1 MVTLLIN
8 IGGYMS
14 REKNENKPRHKS
26 NTVRVAARQRNH
38 DNYSLPAELTHLSD
52 APLYCAVAYFALL
65 QQRPVSRQ
73 QICRAFHISTRRA
86 VEVMRYLTGS
96 ATPHVACERLPPVS
110 GEREQG
116 YRIHVHAIAG
126 GGVRRKRHATPDI
139 DVETNP
145 VPVSEPPSDEGG
157 EGVKGHRRI
166 SRKANEQAHQKLRSW
181 FLQRPNP
188 NAQSEE

>member
-1 MVTLLIN
+1 
-8 IGGYMS
+8 MS
-14 REKNENKPRHKS
+14 RENKARHKS

-73 QICRAFHISTRRA
+73 QICCAFHISTRRA

-126 GGVRRKRHATPDI
+126 GGVRRRRRAIPDI
-139 DVETNP
+139 NVDAN
-145 VPVSEPPSDEGG
+145 SASASLPPSG
-157 EGVKGHRRI
+157 EGVEGIKGHRRV
-166 SRKANEQAHQKLRSW
+166 SRKANEQTHQKLRSW

-188 NAQSEE
+188 DAIQTEGQEEP

>member
-1 MVTLLIN
+1 
-8 IGGYMS
+8 MS
-14 REKNENKPRHKS
+14 RENKVRHKS

-73 QICRAFHISTRRA
+73 QICCAFHISTRRA

-96 ATPHVACERLPPVS
+96 DTPHVACERLPPIS

-126 GGVRRKRHATPDI
+126 GGVRRKRRAAPDI
-139 DVETNP
+139 DVADNPAP
-145 VPVSEPPSDEGG
+145 VPPSG
-157 EGVKGHRRI
+157 ESVKGHRRV
-166 SRKANEQAHQKLRSW
+166 SRKANEQTHQKLRSW

-188 NAQSEE
+188 DAIRTEEQDEP